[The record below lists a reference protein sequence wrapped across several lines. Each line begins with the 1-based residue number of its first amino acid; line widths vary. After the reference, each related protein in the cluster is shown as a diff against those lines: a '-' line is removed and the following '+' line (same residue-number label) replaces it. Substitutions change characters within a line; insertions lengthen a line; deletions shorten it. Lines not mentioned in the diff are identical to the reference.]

1 MTDLDRF
8 KLVNRCEDLEQ
19 LAAAIIIIADGFNN
33 IQGRLRTF
41 NARLMAENCLH
52 FDLSNTNVLTRSF
65 GIRQQAIYI
74 KIFSENGGL

>member
-19 LAAAIIIIADGFNN
+19 LAAAIIIIADGFSN

-52 FDLSNTNVLTRSF
+52 FDLNNVNVLTRSF

-74 KIFSENGGL
+74 KISENWSL

>member
-8 KLVNRCEDLEQ
+8 KLVNRCETLEE
-19 LAAAIIIIADGFNN
+19 LAAAIIVVADGENN

-41 NARLMAENCLH
+41 NARLMAENCLF
-52 FDLSNTNVLTRSF
+52 FDTHYSNTLTRSF

-74 KIFSENGGL
+74 KTTENWSL